1 MGGTVGRGKGR
12 PSSLLLLCFL
22 GGNQEDAA
30 SDGFIGNCD
39 VVRRRRTLEMR
50 LEEGGGGRGV
60 EVGGRRR
67 GRK

>member
-1 MGGTVGRGKGR
+1 MGGTVGGGKGR

-22 GGNQEDAA
+22 GGNQGDAT
-30 SDGFIGNCD
+30 SDGFIGNRD
-39 VVRRRRTLEMR
+39 VVQRRRTLEMQ

-60 EVGGRRR
+60 KVGGRRR